1 METSGTK
8 VKNLFFYLHKNFLV
22 RSKSRWYFGHTE
34 KVWNTYIFD
43 ARFWQFKDSNV
54 LYLLTM
60 FEIGLM
66 RELNTILWRCY
77 LCYATVDI
85 SQLFILDA
93 WIHWP
98 VPGKVFTIKTRA
110 IPLFLYSWGAADC
123 ALIFHNDVLL
133 NVLLI
138 PSSNDDKKLRGPSDF
153 LAWAVDS
160 LSFFHFP

>member
-77 LCYATVDI
+77 LLLRNSRYFSIVYLRCLNSLTSTWKSFHHQNASNILI
-85 SQLFILDA
+85 S
-93 WIHWP
+93 
-98 VPGKVFTIKTRA
+98 
-110 IPLFLYSWGAADC
+110 LFLRRSSLCFNLSQWC
-123 ALIFHNDVLL
+123 AIEC
-133 NVLLI
+133 
-138 PSSNDDKKLRGPSDF
+138 SSYTFQR
-153 LAWAVDS
+153 
-160 LSFFHFP
+160 